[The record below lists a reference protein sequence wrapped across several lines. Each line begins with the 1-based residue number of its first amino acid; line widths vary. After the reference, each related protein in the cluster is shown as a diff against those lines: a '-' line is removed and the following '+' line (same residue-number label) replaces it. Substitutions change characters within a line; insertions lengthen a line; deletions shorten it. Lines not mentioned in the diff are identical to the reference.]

1 MQRTIRSVIRRIPRG
16 CVATYGA
23 VARAA
28 GLPGAARQV
37 AWTLHSSGGNL
48 PWHRVIGAGGRI
60 LLPGQPGL
68 EQRLRLKSEG
78 VPFRGDRVDL
88 DECEWSFPTD

>member
-1 MQRTIRSVIRRIPRG
+1 MQAEIRAAIRKIPKGR
-16 CVATYGA
+16 VATYGS

-28 GLPGAARQV
+28 GYEGAARQV
-37 AWTLHSSGGNL
+37 AWTLHSSGGRL
-48 PWHRVIGAGGRI
+48 PWHRVVGAGGRV
-60 LLPGQPGL
+60 LLPGQSGL

-88 DECEWSFPTD
+88 AQCEWTFRR